1 MRRLGL
7 LELGCLPV
15 PLLLVIDVPRC
26 CLWQYQTGIFFVYYK
41 KYTHMENETVI
52 SPELQKFMKLN
63 NIEKLQ
69 DLLIIEDKYYLE
81 MAGFGWRILREILE
95 LRDS

>member
-52 SPELQKFMKLN
+52 SPELKQFMTLN
-63 NIEKLQ
+63 EIQDIK
-69 DLLIIEDKYYLE
+69 DLLLIEDEHYLK
-81 MAGFGWRILREILE
+81 MIGFGWRILREILE
-95 LRDS
+95 LRDT

>member
-1 MRRLGL
+1 
-7 LELGCLPV
+7 
-15 PLLLVIDVPRC
+15 
-26 CLWQYQTGIFFVYYK
+26 
-41 KYTHMENETVI
+41 MENETVI
-52 SPELQKFMKLN
+52 SPDLQKFMKLN

-81 MAGFGWRILREILE
+81 MACFGWRILREILE